1 MEAENI
7 QARIVENCPD
17 TTAGRFW
24 PKCFWP
30 PSSPDLNVMD
40 FVMWGI
46 LTMKACEKPHAN
58 VKSLKLKKARAAD
71 LDEET
76 IRNFCGNSQKISEAV
91 VEAVFEILKS
101 HFNKNDAQ
109 NICYLQFVFK
119 IGIP

>member
-17 TTAGRFW
+17 TTARRFW
-24 PKCFWP
+24 PKFFWP

-40 FVMWGI
+40 FFMWGI

-58 VKSLKLKKARAAD
+58 VESLKLKKAWAD

-76 IRNFCGNSQKISEAV
+76 MRNFCANSQKILEAV

-109 NICYLQFVFK
+109 NICYLHFVFK

>member
-17 TTAGRFW
+17 TTAERFW